1 MAKIDSNNLV
11 APAKIN
17 VRLEIIGKREDGF
30 HEIRSIMG
38 TVGLYD
44 TISLSKTPAGITLTS
59 SGSDE
64 IPLDNKNL
72 AFKAA
77 SLIISEAKVAGGVAI
92 SLKKCIPVASGLG
105 GGSSDAAATMKGIN
119 ELYDLKCSLRQLM
132 ELGVRIGADVPF
144 FFSEGA
150 TFVTGIGEKLSPIE
164 LSPPFWVLLV
174 TPPIAVSTAW
184 AYGQFRL
191 LPQDETFTFPAKID
205 LLKLGKEIL
214 YNDFERVVIPHFP
227 EIAKIK
233 KALENLGAWGALM
246 SGSGP
251 TVFGLFFNEEEV
263 RSAETKLIKH
273 YHDRNW
279 KISVGKALL

>member
-38 TVGLYD
+38 AVGLYD

-59 SGSDE
+59 SDSDD

-144 FFSEGA
+144 FFSNGPA
-150 TFVTGIGEKLSPIE
+150 LATGIGEKLSSIE

-191 LPQDETFTFPAKID
+191 QPQDETFTFPAKID

-227 EIAKIK
+227 EIAQIK

-251 TVFGLFFNEEEV
+251 TVFGLFFDEAEA
-263 RSAETKLIKH
+263 RSAESELVKH
-273 YHDRNW
+273 YHERNW
-279 KISVGKALL
+279 KISVAKALL

>member
-1 MAKIDSNNLV
+1 MAEIDSDNLV

-30 HEIRSIMG
+30 HEIRSIMCE
-38 TVGLYD
+38 VGLYD
-44 TISLSKTPAGITLTS
+44 TLSLSKTPAGITLTS
-59 SGSDE
+59 SSSD
-64 IPLDNKNL
+64 IPLDNQNL

-77 SLIISEAKVAGGVAI
+77 YLIISEAKVAGGVAI
-92 SLKKCIPVASGLG
+92 CLKKCIPVASGLG

-119 ELYDLKCSLRQLM
+119 ELYGLRCSLRQLM
-132 ELGVRIGADVPF
+132 ELGVSIGADVPF
-144 FFSEGA
+144 FFSNGPA
-150 TFVTGIGEKLSPIE
+150 LATGIGEKLSPIE
-164 LSPPFWVLLV
+164 LSPPFWALLI
-174 TPPIAVSTAW
+174 TPATAVSTAW
-184 AYGQFRL
+184 AYSQFTAGT
-191 LPQDETFTFPAKID
+191 QDKVFTFAEKID
-205 LLKLGKEIL
+205 LLKTGKEIL
-214 YNDFERVVIPHFP
+214 YNDFERIVIPYFP
-227 EIAKIK
+227 EIANIK
-233 KALENLGAWGALM
+233 KTLENLGAWGALM